1 MLDTLLHLTLALALA
16 TLLAA
21 SAAHKLVAR
30 EQWPAIVRQY
40 RLLPE
45 GLATPAAV
53 LLPLAEALAAA
64 ALLWPQAQAAGAVT
78 AATLLLVYAAALA
91 INLGRGRSAIDCG
104 CFGPQRRQG
113 IAAWMVGRNLVLAA
127 MALLLLLPTDGRTL
141 GAAEP
146 GLALG
151 FVLTLA
157 FLYPVLQ
164 VVLQPLPPT
173 FDDNLRASRARLGRQ
188 AP

>member
-1 MLDTLLHLTLALALA
+1 MLDTLPHLTLALALA

-21 SAAHKLVAR
+21 SAAHKLAAR
-30 EQWPAIVRQY
+30 GQWPVIVRRYQ
-40 RLLPE
+40 LLPE
-45 GLATPAAV
+45 ALVTPAAV

-78 AATLLLVYAAALA
+78 AATLLLAYAAALA
-91 INLGRGRSAIDCG
+91 INLGRGRSTIDCG

-113 IAAWMVGRNLVLAA
+113 IAAWMVDRNLVLAA

-173 FDDNLRASRARLGRQ
+173 FDDNLRASRARVGRQ